1 MTFETRLF
9 LSRVALVVVALAL
22 TALAAV
28 RWECVK
34 RVLHDFLAA
43 ATSPRNLA
51 IYRIVFFAA
60 VLVDF
65 GTDYDPDTVYF
76 YARLPAALHTPPEPS
91 GIWGHVLNVLPVTP
105 QLAHGGIVL
114 LRTFSFL
121 AMIGLLSRFS
131 AWMVVLTALY
141 VLGIPQYFGK
151 VNHTHHLLWFATI
164 LASSRCGDAFSVDA
178 LIRGFRRKREGLPLE
193 PPAPS
198 RAYALPLRFVWILIG
213 LIYFFPG
220 LHKWWTGGIDWAFS
234 DNFRNRMWEAWY
246 QRDVFADSA
255 WRPIFP
261 LDHYPP
267 LYKAMALGAIA
278 FELTWVFLI
287 FSKRLRPWAVV
298 IALSFHLGTYFL
310 MKIQF
315 WSLVLNFVTFVD
327 WDGLFRRLR
336 GVSPL
341 PAPPEPALDRVPRV
355 TIAAFLVLFLGNIP
369 FGIKG
374 ARDGWPFTCYPTFAQ
389 IIPAEIRQSDVVVTD
404 AAGGVIPWDQASLKN
419 EFSKSRYSALME
431 SLGKEQNPRKM
442 RAFWKVLSASDPKF
456 AAATKVEFYA
466 VTYSTEPGPTHR
478 VISRTKVWE
487 ADLTPA
493 AKSAGGKRG
502 ET

>member
-1 MTFETRLF
+1 LTFETRLL
-9 LSRVALVVVALAL
+9 LSRAALIVVAI
-22 TALAAV
+22 ALAALAALRRDRLRQV
-28 RWECVK
+28 I
-34 RVLHDFLAA
+34 HDFFSA
-43 ATSPRNLA
+43 ATSPTNLA

-65 GTDYDPDTVYF
+65 GTDYDPATVDF

-91 GIWGHVLNVLPVTP
+91 GIWGHVLQVLPVTP
-105 QLAHGGIVL
+105 QLAYGGIIL
-114 LRTFSFL
+114 LRVFSFL

-131 AWMVVLTALY
+131 AWMVVLSALY

-164 LASSRCGDAFSVDA
+164 LASSRCGDALSVDS
-178 LIRGFRRKREGLPLE
+178 LVRRIWRKRDGLPLE

-246 QRDVFADSA
+246 QRDVFADNA

-267 LYKAMALGAIA
+267 LYKLMALGAIV
-278 FELTWVFLI
+278 FELSWVFLI
-287 FSKRLRPWAVV
+287 FFKRLRPWAVV
-298 IALSFHLGTYFL
+298 VALSFHLGTYFL

-315 WSLVLNFVTFVD
+315 WSLLLNFVTFVD
-327 WDGLFRRLR
+327 WDRLFRRFSGAASR
-336 GVSPL
+336 PSL
-341 PAPPEPALDRVPRV
+341 PESGNDRVPRV
-355 TIAAFLVLFLGNIP
+355 TVAVFVVLLVGNVLFGL
-369 FGIKG
+369 KG
-374 ARDGWPFTCYPTFAQ
+374 ARDGWPFTCYPTFARV
-389 IIPAEIRQSDVVVTD
+389 IGPEIDQTDVLVID
-404 AAGGVIPWDQASLKN
+404 SSGGIIPWDQFALKN
-419 EFSKSRYSALME
+419 EFSKSRYSALMK
-431 SLGKEQNPRKM
+431 SLGEERDVKKM
-442 RAFWKVLSASDPKF
+442 RAFWTVLAEKYPKF
-456 AAATKVEFYA
+456 AEARRVEFYA

-478 VISRTKVWE
+478 VLSRTKVWE
-487 ADLTPA
+487 TGLTP
-493 AKSAGGKRG
+493 KS
-502 ET
+502 